1 VVGVAALVRQQN
13 PGFTVAQV
21 VSAIINNATTG
32 VVGGAGTGSPNRL
45 LFSIFGAANPGNDVF
60 FDDFETARGW
70 ALAGTNTATTGLWER
85 GNPAGT
91 TSGITL
97 QNNTTPSGVNA
108 LVTGAAAG
116 ASAGANDVDGG
127 TTTID
132 SPAITLPAGTINL
145 SFAFYFAHL
154 NNSGADDF
162 FRAFVVNSAGTATQ
176 VFQEV
181 GTAAND
187 AGTYTTQTMN
197 ISQFAGQTIR
207 IRFQA
212 ADNGT
217 GSLVEASV
225 DNVRITQ
232 Q

>member
-1 VVGVAALVRQQN
+1 
-13 PGFTVAQV
+13 T
-21 VSAIINNATTG
+21 
-32 VVGGAGTGSPNRL
+32 
-45 LFSIFGAANPGNDVF
+45 D
-60 FDDFETARGW
+60 RGW
-70 ALAGTNTATTGLWER
+70 ARAGTNTATTGLWER

-91 TSGITL
+91 ISGITL

-132 SPAITLPAGTINL
+132 SPAI
-145 SFAFYFAHL
+145 
-154 NNSGADDF
+154 
-162 FRAFVVNSAGTATQ
+162 VVNSAGTATQ

-181 GTAAND
+181 GTAVND